1 MIRLARSVGPD
12 MLDLACWIRDVGFD
26 IFGHSRN
33 PTSPLKFAAAGLKSA
48 CMKNMLPN
56 LPFGAALTL
65 ALLLSACGK
74 QEAVGDVPSSEE
86 LAKQADAASQ
96 AIRDEAASAEGD
108 ADAAPVDLTS
118 MESYTNALRG
128 YTLMVPSG
136 WTVDQADSD
145 DDGRVFTEMVSGTK
159 LAVTWVENR
168 EDAAWNKAVQAI
180 EDGNVAMEGA
190 PVGENDYRASG
201 ILTNGLRS
209 SQRLLRKPDGTMVKA
224 EVTYA
229 ADQSK
234 TMDPLAATI
243 LDSLT
248 LQ

>member
-1 MIRLARSVGPD
+1 
-12 MLDLACWIRDVGFD
+12 
-26 IFGHSRN
+26 
-33 PTSPLKFAAAGLKSA
+33 
-48 CMKNMLPN
+48 MKNMLPN

-96 AIRDEAASAEGD
+96 AIRDEAAA
-108 ADAAPVDLTS
+108 ADGNGAKAAIDLTS
-118 MESYTNALRG
+118 MESYANALRG
-128 YTLMVPSG
+128 YTIMVPSG
-136 WTVDQADSD
+136 WTVDQSASD
-145 DDGRVFTEMVSGTK
+145 DNGRVFTETVSGTK
-159 LAVTWVENR
+159 LAVSWVENR
-168 EDAAWNKAVQAI
+168 EDAAWSKAVQAI
-180 EDGNVAMEGA
+180 EDGNEAMEGA
-190 PVGENDYRASG
+190 PVGKNEYRASG
-201 ILTNGLRS
+201 VLTNGLKS
-209 SQRLLRKPDGTMVKA
+209 GQRLLRKPDGTMVQA

-234 TMDPLAATI
+234 TTDPLATAI

>member
-1 MIRLARSVGPD
+1 
-12 MLDLACWIRDVGFD
+12 
-26 IFGHSRN
+26 
-33 PTSPLKFAAAGLKSA
+33 
-48 CMKNMLPN
+48 MKNMLPT

-86 LAKQADAASQ
+86 LARQADAASQ
-96 AIRDEAASAEGD
+96 AIRDEAAAAEGD
-108 ADAAPVDLTS
+108 GTKAAIDLTS
-118 MESYTNALRG
+118 MDSYVNALRG
-128 YTLMVPSG
+128 YTIMVPSG
-136 WTVDQADSD
+136 WTVDKAASD
-145 DDGRVFTEMVSGTK
+145 DNGQVFTETVSGTK

-168 EDAAWNKAVQAI
+168 EDAAWSKAVQAI
-180 EDGNVAMEGA
+180 EDGNDAMEGA
-190 PVGENDYRASG
+190 PVGKNEYRASG
-201 ILTNGLRS
+201 VLTNGLKS
-209 SQRLLRKPDGTMVKA
+209 SQRLLRKPDGTMVQA

-234 TMDPLAATI
+234 ATDPLATTI

>member
-1 MIRLARSVGPD
+1 MIRLARPVGPD

-234 TMDPLAATI
+234 TMDPLRRRSWTV
-243 LDSLT
+243 
-248 LQ
+248 

>member
-1 MIRLARSVGPD
+1 
-12 MLDLACWIRDVGFD
+12 
-26 IFGHSRN
+26 
-33 PTSPLKFAAAGLKSA
+33 
-48 CMKNMLPN
+48 MKNMLPI
-56 LPFGAALTL
+56 LPFSAALTL

-96 AIRDEAASAEGD
+96 AIRDEAAAAEGD
-108 ADAAPVDLTS
+108 GAKAAVDLTS

-128 YTLMVPSG
+128 YTIMVPSG
-136 WTVDQADSD
+136 WTVDKTASD
-145 DDGRVFTEMVSGTK
+145 DNGRVFTETVSGTK
-159 LAVTWVENR
+159 LAVSWVENR
-168 EDAAWNKAVQAI
+168 EDAAWSKAVEAV
-180 EDGNVAMEGA
+180 EDGSDAMTGA
-190 PVGENDYRASG
+190 PVGKNEYRASG
-201 ILTNGLRS
+201 ILTNGLKS
-209 SQRLLRKPDGTMVKA
+209 SQRLLRKPDGTMVQA

-234 TMDPLAATI
+234 TTDPLAAAI

>member
-1 MIRLARSVGPD
+1 
-12 MLDLACWIRDVGFD
+12 
-26 IFGHSRN
+26 
-33 PTSPLKFAAAGLKSA
+33 
-48 CMKNMLPN
+48 MLPN
-56 LPFGAALTL
+56 LPFGAVITL

-96 AIRDEAASAEGD
+96 AIRDEAATANGD
-108 ADAAPVDLTS
+108 TEAAPVDLTS

-136 WTVDQADSD
+136 WTVDESDSD
-145 DDGRVFTEMVSGTK
+145 DNGRVLTEMVSGTK
-159 LAVTWVENR
+159 LAVTWIENR
-168 EDAAWNKAVQAI
+168 EDVAWNRAVQAV
-180 EDGNVAMEGA
+180 EDGNVAMEGS
-190 PVGENDYRASG
+190 PVGDNEYRASG
-201 ILTNGLRS
+201 ILTNGLKS
-209 SQRLLRKPDGTMVKA
+209 NQRLLRKPDGTMVKA

-234 TMDPLAATI
+234 MMDPLAATI

-248 LQ
+248 LK

>member
-1 MIRLARSVGPD
+1 
-12 MLDLACWIRDVGFD
+12 
-26 IFGHSRN
+26 
-33 PTSPLKFAAAGLKSA
+33 
-48 CMKNMLPN
+48 MKNMLPI
-56 LPFGAALTL
+56 LPFSAALTL

-96 AIRDEAASAEGD
+96 AIRDEAAAAEGD
-108 ADAAPVDLTS
+108 GATTAVDLTS

-128 YTLMVPSG
+128 YTIMVPSG
-136 WTVDQADSD
+136 WTVDQSASD
-145 DDGRVFTEMVSGTK
+145 DNGRVFTETVSGTK
-159 LAVTWVENR
+159 LAVSWVENR
-168 EDAAWNKAVQAI
+168 EDAAWSKAVEAV
-180 EDGNVAMEGA
+180 EDGSDAMTGA
-190 PVGENDYRASG
+190 PVGKNEYRASG
-201 ILTNGLRS
+201 ILTNGLKS
-209 SQRLLRKPDGTMVKA
+209 SQRLLRKPDGTMVQA

-234 TMDPLAATI
+234 TTDPLAAAI